1 MIRGRLAET
10 RDRVRSRLEDAFIED
25 HSPREVAFS
34 FSLGVFIT
42 ALPTLGFGVAVFLAL
57 AYLFKQLS
65 KIALFASV
73 IVLNPAV
80 KWGVYGTSYWLGS
93 RLLGPIPSEAVGT
106 FTPIAGSHHLL
117 RLWVGN
123 LVLAIVFAVVAYV
136 IALRLVYAYRRREA
150 DLEALPIDVGAK

>member
-1 MIRGRLAET
+1 MIRGRVGDA
-10 RDRVRSRLEDAFIED
+10 RDRVRSRLEAAFIED

-80 KWGVYGTSYWLGS
+80 KWGVYGTSYWLGR
-93 RLLGPIPSEAVGT
+93 RLLGPIPPEAVGT

-123 LVLAIVFAVVAYV
+123 LVLAVVFAVVAYV
-136 IALRLVYAYRRREA
+136 IALRLVHAFRRREA
-150 DLEALPIDVGAK
+150 DLESLPIDVGPK